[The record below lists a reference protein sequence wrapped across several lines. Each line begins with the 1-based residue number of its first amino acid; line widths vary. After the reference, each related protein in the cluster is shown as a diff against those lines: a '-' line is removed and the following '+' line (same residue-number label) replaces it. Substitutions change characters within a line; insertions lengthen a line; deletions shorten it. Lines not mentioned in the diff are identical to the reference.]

1 MTFSYKTNDSA
12 KVTLTERSYTE
23 GVTLVDV
30 DVIFDE
36 PTVPQMLTV
45 MWNVDCV
52 DMYSV
57 WGPFP
62 GFERVLGPSWSK
74 KVTSSRLAS
83 GAPLHALISYGGQNR
98 MTVALSDAATPTA
111 IATGVREENAHVNCE
126 VRFFTMPI
134 NSITE
139 YHATIYIDRR
149 DVAYHK
155 ALAAAE
161 KYWVDECGYPEA
173 YTPDAARRP
182 MYSCWYSFH
191 QEIDIPAILEQC
203 RLAKAMGMDSVI
215 VDDGWQTDNNSRGY
229 AYCGDWE
236 PVASKVPDM
245 KVFVD
250 QVHEIGMKFILWY
263 SVPFVGRFSKAYE
276 RFADMLLGSTMSN
289 KNWASL
295 DPRFPEVREYLIDIY
310 RRAAIDWGLDGVK
323 LDFIDSFRL
332 LPETPAFDER
342 WDTRSLEEGVD
353 RLLAGITEAL
363 KAVNPDILI
372 EFRQSYYGPNIRKY
386 GNMIRVRDCPNDS
399 LMNHVYGTD
408 LRLALGKTPI
418 HSDMLMWHNDDS
430 VESAAHQV
438 ICTLFCVPQISVHL
452 DKIPEAHK
460 KMLAFW
466 LAYWNRN
473 RDVLLDGEFSAENP
487 ESLYSLVRAEKD
499 GHIIAVAHAKPIVTV
514 KEFCKLDFVNA
525 SSETSLVVRTGHCGV
540 RTYTVVDCMGNVVEQ
555 GSCELSAG
563 LHEFNVPRCGMLQI
577 Q

>member
-310 RRAAIDWGLDGVK
+310 RRAAIEWGLDGVK

-418 HSDMLMWHNDDS
+418 HSDMLMWHNDDL

-563 LHEFNVPRCGMLQI
+563 LHEFNVPHCGMLQI